1 MQKSL
6 ELHVTALSRVYII
19 FVLLGQWSIS
29 FINHSGC
36 CKSFQLHALN
46 QFILLSS
53 RRTWHCSWSGI
64 RCINE
69 YWSSA
74 IQKSF
79 AKTDSKRGA
88 FSPNCS
94 IGSNYTRCWK
104 KDSST
109 GEGKALG
116 FSFSPL
122 FWPFLSFH
130 SGETCVSLWV
140 SIELITKYLGFL
152 LLFIILLL
160 LHLEGGWELR
170 SVYWIFKIAHVWN
183 RESLT

>member
-1 MQKSL
+1 MLQKLSTTCAKSVHIIEQQKNMTL
-6 ELHVTALSRVYII
+6 QLVWHQMYQWGIDLVRYRKAL
-19 FVLLGQWSIS
+19 L
-29 FINHSGC
+29 
-36 CKSFQLHALN
+36 K
-46 QFILLSS
+46 
-53 RRTWHCSWSGI
+53 RTQ
-64 RCINE
+64 R
-69 YWSSA
+69 
-74 IQKSF
+74 
-79 AKTDSKRGA
+79 RGA
-88 FSPNCS
+88 FSPYCS

-183 RESLT
+183 WESLT